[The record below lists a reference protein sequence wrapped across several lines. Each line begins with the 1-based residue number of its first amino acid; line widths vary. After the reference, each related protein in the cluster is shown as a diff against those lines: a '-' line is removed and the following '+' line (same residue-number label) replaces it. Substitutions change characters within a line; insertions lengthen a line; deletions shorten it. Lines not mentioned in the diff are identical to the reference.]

1 MPESFYN
8 RIQTITN
15 AHLFQN
21 LTHLLPMLHTYEF
34 KLKTN
39 RLIYTFDCH
48 NLFNHCTQKAVS
60 EMAAL

>member
-34 KLKTN
+34 KIKNKQINLYI
-39 RLIYTFDCH
+39 RLP
-48 NLFNHCTQKAVS
+48 
-60 EMAAL
+60 